1 ETLLRVPGLGTKVVT
16 KILQTRRH
24 RRMRLED
31 VGRLCQSIAKLRP
44 FIIAEGWS
52 PGALTDKAGLRGQIV
67 QSCEQLALF

>member
-1 ETLLRVPGLGTKVVT
+1 
-16 KILQTRRH
+16 
-24 RRMRLED
+24 LED